1 MTAVNESNQS
11 YSSLVMIAFFS
22 TLFLTLIICVTVG
35 AIIISCN
42 KKSRLEQ
49 EVNAEKTLN
58 KYGFVGQ
65 SELYADTREEY
76 DADIYEFIDSDL
88 DESDNREYDQINYDK
103 LNYDKLN
110 YDQLKVGG
118 NETVEPQYL
127 NMTRVS

>member
-1 MTAVNESNQS
+1 
-11 YSSLVMIAFFS
+11 MIAFFS